1 MKALLLSLLALLL
14 VTSVAFESLP
24 FAKADTVYLTNGA
37 VIHGKVSADPN
48 RADASRVRFRNG
60 GHLVLENSAIKK
72 TVKNELGAFRS
83 GSQEAVA
90 VPAANTDSKT
100 VRVTLKSEMTAFYG
114 RGSYVG
120 RPRDS
125 DDDTVVVLGLPGGG
139 ELRIPKADIESTVG
153 VDLREAGLAPAIEPE
168 GGRITTTHEIT
179 LDNGRVIVGD
189 LEPGDD
195 NTQLK
200 IRVGQLG
207 LLRFDRS
214 AVKNIQRI
222 NGSYQLP
229 EVDDAPGTPEKTY
242 NIPPELIEELKID
255 LRREIL
261 RELIEGVIDDK
272 IDDSLDAKLGS
283 ADLGG
288 SVRLPVEALPADAIL
303 EVQHLVRELG
313 RQRSRN
319 RVRAEAGLKDF
330 GPGVLEYLDQAS
342 VHPFELTRRAVQR
355 IVHEVGDFRG
365 APLSIDGLN
374 DKDEHVRRLAHQALK
389 RILDAN
395 ISYSATATEEQRLA
409 AQTGYRELWLD
420 IVREEARAE
429 LAAKTRKLLD
439 E

>member
-1 MKALLLSLLALLL
+1 M
-14 VTSVAFESLP
+14 
-24 FAKADTVYLTNGA
+24 N
-37 VIHGKVSADPN
+37 
-48 RADASRVRFRNG
+48 
-60 GHLVLENSAIKK
+60 
-72 TVKNELGAFRS
+72 
-83 GSQEAVA
+83 
-90 VPAANTDSKT
+90 
-100 VRVTLKSEMTAFYG
+100 
-114 RGSYVG
+114 
-120 RPRDS
+120 
-125 DDDTVVVLGLPGGG
+125 
-139 ELRIPKADIESTVG
+139 
-153 VDLREAGLAPAIEPE
+153 
-168 GGRITTTHEIT
+168 
-179 LDNGRVIVGD
+179 VGD

-214 AVKNIQRI
+214 AVKKIQRI

-420 IVREEARAE
+420 IVREEARVE